1 MITWLEA
8 HLLKCFWLQWTGV
21 ECPGCG
27 FQRSVIAL
35 LKGDLLASFHF
46 YPALLPLMITLGIL
60 GFQLKFKWE
69 KGSLYILLGFGI
81 SILMIMGNW
90 MYKVLA

>member
-27 FQRSVIAL
+27 FQRAVIAL
-35 LKGDLLASFHF
+35 LKGDLMASIHF
-46 YPALLPLMITLGIL
+46 YPALFPFLSTLLIL
-60 GFQLKFKWE
+60 GLQLKFKWE
-69 KGSLYILLGFGI
+69 RGSLFILIGFGV
-81 SILMIMGNW
+81 SILIMMGNW
-90 MYKVLA
+90 MYKLIG